1 MVQLLDA
8 LAMLDELDIVH
19 SDIKPENVL
28 MAEFSA
34 SDRIKLIDFGS
45 ACFSRG
51 QAFLYLQSRFYRSPE
66 VLLGLP
72 YVQCSVP
79 AFASPLPPV
88 TSPTW
93 VHRFDPA
100 IDMWSLGCIAV
111 ELFHG
116 LPLFPGRS
124 QFNQLQRICELL
136 GYPPD
141 WMLLVARNT
150 RMYFN
155 RKGPAERAEQSTKR
169 RVPPTPAPSP
179 PPTASGTAAFFN
191 LPQDPLA
198 STPAV
203 APVAD
208 AAAPAASVVT
218 SVTVLPAATAV
229 PAGPAPAEPSAT
241 TAAATA
247 AEVEVPAVAAA
258 AAAAA
263 AGEAVA
269 AREAA
274 AGDDAESNSHCTDT
288 AATSAAVAAAAAP
301 ATAPSRTTAS
311 PASPTHGGARSSR
324 TRVRVPPVTPHT
336 ARQFCGNAP
345 DESSFVLKSSRQ
357 FAEVRVRARAR
368 CWLVVYV
375 GCESM
380 WLQDMETPVVHSKYY
395 YRPQPL
401 KDLIMK
407 HRLPQR
413 MNEQQLAA
421 GAWASIVDA
430 LPLL

>member
-1 MVQLLDA
+1 
-8 LAMLDELDIVH
+8 
-19 SDIKPENVL
+19 
-28 MAEFSA
+28 
-34 SDRIKLIDFGS
+34 
-45 ACFSRG
+45 
-51 QAFLYLQSRFYRSPE
+51 
-66 VLLGLP
+66 
-72 YVQCSVP
+72 
-79 AFASPLPPV
+79 
-88 TSPTW
+88 
-93 VHRFDPA
+93 
-100 IDMWSLGCIAV
+100 MWSLGCIAV

-191 LPQDPLA
+191 LPQDPHGPSA

-218 SVTVLPAATAV
+218 SVTVVPAATAV
-229 PAGPAPAEPSAT
+229 PAGPAPAEPGAEPSAA

-247 AEVEVPAVAAA
+247 AEVEVPAAA

-263 AGEAVA
+263 AGAAAA

-274 AGDDAESNSHCTDT
+274 AGDDAERNSHCADT
-288 AATSAAVAAAAAP
+288 AATSAAVAAAPAPAP

-357 FAEVRVRARAR
+357 FAEVRVRAGA
-368 CWLVVYV
+368 V
-375 GCESM
+375 
-380 WLQDMETPVVHSKYY
+380 
-395 YRPQPL
+395 
-401 KDLIMK
+401 
-407 HRLPQR
+407 
-413 MNEQQLAA
+413 LAC
-421 GAWASIVDA
+421 G
-430 LPLL
+430 LRGL

>member
-1 MVQLLDA
+1 
-8 LAMLDELDIVH
+8 
-19 SDIKPENVL
+19 
-28 MAEFSA
+28 
-34 SDRIKLIDFGS
+34 
-45 ACFSRG
+45 
-51 QAFLYLQSRFYRSPE
+51 
-66 VLLGLP
+66 
-72 YVQCSVP
+72 
-79 AFASPLPPV
+79 
-88 TSPTW
+88 
-93 VHRFDPA
+93 
-100 IDMWSLGCIAV
+100 MWSLGCIAV

-191 LPQDPLA
+191 LPQDPLGPSA

-345 DESSFVLKSSRQ
+345 AESSFVLKSSRQ

-421 GAWASIVDA
+421 GAWTSIVVA

>member
-191 LPQDPLA
+191 LPQDPLGPSA

-345 DESSFVLKSSRQ
+345 AESSFVLKSSRQ
-357 FAEVRVRARAR
+357 FAEVRVRARA
-368 CWLVVYV
+368 
-375 GCESM
+375 E
-380 WLQDMETPVVHSKYY
+380 
-395 YRPQPL
+395 
-401 KDLIMK
+401 
-407 HRLPQR
+407 
-413 MNEQQLAA
+413 LA
-421 GAWASIVDA
+421 GG
-430 LPLL
+430 LRGL